1 MFLLIDTS
9 TKNAGIAVYD
19 NGQLINKQIWSSQ
32 YNHSQDLFVALE
44 NLFSETKLTI
54 SDITAIGLALG
65 PGGYSSVRSGVS
77 VGKTI
82 AYTQKIPIFGHNT
95 LDLEA
100 SAHQSDEMKIC
111 SVIEAGKSVLSYAV
125 FDESGTRVGPD
136 QVSDIESIIEDLDDN
151 TLICGEGVRTY
162 EDTIKQLGYKIAKWD
177 SQIPRIEALGSK
189 TQERH
194 LEGSANDLQ
203 DIEPIYARPPSIG

>member
-32 YNHSQDLFVALE
+32 YNHSQELFVALE

-100 SAHQSDEMKIC
+100 SAHQSDEMKTC
-111 SVIEAGKSVLSYAV
+111 SCLLYTSPS
-125 FDESGTRVGPD
+125 
-136 QVSDIESIIEDLDDN
+136 
-151 TLICGEGVRTY
+151 
-162 EDTIKQLGYKIAKWD
+162 
-177 SQIPRIEALGSK
+177 PR
-189 TQERH
+189 
-194 LEGSANDLQ
+194 D
-203 DIEPIYARPPSIG
+203 

>member
-9 TKNAGIAVYD
+9 TRNASLAICT
-19 NGQLINKQIWSSQ
+19 NGEFVNKQTWSSQ
-32 YNHSQDLFVALE
+32 YNHSQELFVALE
-44 NLFSETKLTI
+44 KAFLETKLTI

-82 AYTQKIPIFGHNT
+82 AYAQNIPIFGHNT

-100 SAHQSDEMKIC
+100 AVHQPQRMKIC

-125 FDESGTRVGPD
+125 YDPSGERLGPD
-136 QVSDIESIIEDLDDN
+136 KVSDIESILDELDDQ
-151 TLICGEGVRTY
+151 TLICGEGVKTY
-162 EDTIKQLGYKIAKWD
+162 ENSIKTTSIQMAVWD
-177 SQIPRIEALGSK
+177 SQIPRLEALGAKTLEKHTTGNASK
-189 TQERH
+189 
-194 LEGSANDLQ
+194 LE
-203 DIEPIYARPPSIG
+203 DIEPIYARPPSIV

>member
-1 MFLLIDTS
+1 MFIDELP
-9 TKNAGIAVYD
+9 IVYD

-32 YNHSQDLFVALE
+32 YNHSQELFVALE

-111 SVIEAGKSVLSYAV
+111 SVIEAVKVYYLM
-125 FDESGTRVGPD
+125 RCLMNQGPALAL
-136 QVSDIESIIEDLDDN
+136 IKYLILN
-151 TLICGEGVRTY
+151 RLLKTLMIT
-162 EDTIKQLGYKIAKWD
+162 
-177 SQIPRIEALGSK
+177 P
-189 TQERH
+189 
-194 LEGSANDLQ
+194 
-203 DIEPIYARPPSIG
+203 

>member
-9 TKNAGIAVYD
+9 TRNASLAICT
-19 NGQLINKQIWSSQ
+19 NGEFVNKQTWSSQ
-32 YNHSQDLFVALE
+32 YNHSQELFVALE
-44 NLFSETKLTI
+44 KAFLETKLTI

-82 AYTQKIPIFGHNT
+82 AYAQNIPIFGHNT

-100 SAHQSDEMKIC
+100 AVHQPQRMKIC